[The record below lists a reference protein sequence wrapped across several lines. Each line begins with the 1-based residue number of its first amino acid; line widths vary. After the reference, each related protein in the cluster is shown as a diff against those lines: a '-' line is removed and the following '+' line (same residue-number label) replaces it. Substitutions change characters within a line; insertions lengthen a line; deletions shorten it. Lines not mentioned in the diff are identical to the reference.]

1 MHARERIAIAAV
13 AIAVAAIASVAAV
26 TTARAAGADE
36 GDSDPHASASAHAG
50 GAAAP
55 GVFQPPEDSEQ
66 ADPALPP
73 GTIAVDLRDADDRP
87 VAHQTVTLGILINS
101 IAKGDSRKHL
111 QAQTDEAGRVVFGGL
126 ETASNIAYRVG
137 APFQGGA
144 FAASPFQLEQAKAMH
159 VVLHVYAV
167 AHDFTT
173 ALVVAEATVA
183 AEVREDRLQL
193 EEVLTFYN
201 LGRTAW
207 QPENIALP
215 LPGGYTAFSTQASMT
230 DQGVDEVGGSARL
243 RGTFPPGRHTV
254 EFRWQ
259 LPMSGEK
266 DMAFVAALP
275 PHVAAARV
283 VMPASADITLTATG
297 FPAGDVRRD
306 AQGQRFLVLERR
318 VRPDEAKLTALDI
331 AIHGLPTPGPGRLVA
346 TALAACG
353 VAAGLAFAF
362 SRRLQ
367 GRLDAPDATV
377 GSALLRE
384 LGELEQARLAGDVG
398 PKTYER
404 MRREIVDMLART
416 LAKA

>member
-1 MHARERIAIAAV
+1 MHARERVAIAAL
-13 AIAVAAIASVAAV
+13 AIAAAAMACAA
-26 TTARAAGADE
+26 TTGRAAAADE
-36 GDSDPHASASAHAG
+36 GDADPHASARA
-50 GAAAP
+50 GAAPP
-55 GVFQPPEDSEQ
+55 GVFEPPEDTEQ
-66 ADPALPP
+66 ADPALPA
-73 GTIAVDLRDADDRP
+73 GTIAVDLHDADDKP
-87 VAHQTVTLGILINS
+87 IAHQTVTLGILINS

-111 QAQTDEAGRVVFGGL
+111 QAQTDDQGRAVFQGL
-126 ETASNIAYRVG
+126 EVASNIAYRVG
-137 APFQGGA
+137 SPFQGGA

-159 VVLHVYAV
+159 VVLHVYPV
-167 AHDFTT
+167 AHDFTG

-183 AEVREDRLQL
+183 AEIRDDRLQL

-207 QPENIALP
+207 QPENIALL
-215 LPGGYTAFSTQASMT
+215 LPDGYTAFNTQASMT
-230 DQGVDEVGGSARL
+230 DQGVDEVAGSARL

-259 LPMSGEK
+259 LPMSGAR
-266 DMAFVAALP
+266 DMAFVAGLP

-297 FPAGDVRRD
+297 FPAGDIRRD
-306 AQGQRFLVLERR
+306 AQGQRFMVLERR
-318 VRPDEAKLTALDI
+318 VRPDEPKLTALDI

-367 GRLDAPDATV
+367 GRLDAPYATA

-384 LGELEQARLAGDVG
+384 LGELEQARIEGEVG

-416 LAKA
+416 LAKT